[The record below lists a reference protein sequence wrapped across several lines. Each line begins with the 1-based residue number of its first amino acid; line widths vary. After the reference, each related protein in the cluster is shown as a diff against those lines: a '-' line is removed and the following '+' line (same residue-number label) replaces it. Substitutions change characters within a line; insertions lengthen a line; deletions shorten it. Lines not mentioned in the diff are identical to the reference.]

1 MIAVS
6 KLDLDCENPRH
17 GAVGDQDA
25 ALARLIVDQRDKLV
39 RLAVDIHDNGLSPS
53 QLFIVKREDSGRFT
67 VLDGNRRL
75 AALRIL
81 EDPARLPA
89 RHHTQE
95 FTRVVSEASTSPD
108 EVMCVVV
115 PNRDEAR
122 LWLDRIHSGQ
132 MAGIGNVP
140 WSAAAKYRFNPNP
153 SSRTHTASAII
164 VLDWLRQRLPANDAA
179 RTQID
184 EVESDNPT
192 TFGRLAQDPNVR
204 GWIGFEF
211 QAGTV
216 ALNDDEA
223 AVIRRLL
230 KIIEK
235 LAGDVTVTQLKKKRD
250 RANFIAELLPG
261 DTFGLTSPAA
271 ETDPEEPEETPGEDR
286 PAAATDGPAEE
297 PEPGESGG
305 TADRPQQPAHPYA
318 DIDIAPLH
326 PRIQQIVAEVRKLNP
341 DRYPN
346 AAAALHRVVIELSV
360 TDYLHRKGK
369 TQSPNVKLK
378 NRVRNAMAEL
388 GIADNDDAF
397 RPLRTQLA
405 DRDSIISVP
414 SLHQFL
420 HNANAAPGRSDLNS
434 IAIAYRPL
442 LAAICADLRTQSP

>member
-1 MIAVS
+1 MTE
-6 KLDLDCENPRH
+6 LDLDCENPRH

-81 EDPARLPA
+81 DDPAKLPA
-89 RHHTQE
+89 KHKTQE
-95 FTRVVSEASTSPD
+95 FNRAVSEPSTIPD
-108 EVMCVVV
+108 VVMCVVV

-122 LWLDRIHSGQ
+122 LWLDRTHSGQ

-153 SSRTHTASAII
+153 SSRGHTASAII
-164 VLDWLRQRLPANDAA
+164 VLDWLRQRLAADDPARAD
-179 RTQID
+179 ID
-184 EVESDNPT
+184 EVESDSVT
-192 TFGRLAQDPNVR
+192 TFGRLAQDPDVR
-204 GWIGFEF
+204 GWIGFDF

-216 ALNDDEA
+216 GLNDDES

-235 LAGDVTVTQLKKKRD
+235 LAGDVTVTQLKKKGD
-250 RANFIAELLPG
+250 RARFIAELLGG
-261 DTFGLTSPAA
+261 DTFGLTSP
-271 ETDPEEPEETPGEDR
+271 DPPVDSEAPEQDANDEGPTSG
-286 PAAATDGPAEE
+286 TDGPAQEAG
-297 PEPGESGG
+297 PDESGG
-305 TADRPQQPAHPYA
+305 TTERPQQPAHPYA
-318 DIDIAPLH
+318 SINIAPLH
-326 PRIQQIVAEVRKLNP
+326 PRLQQIIAEVRKLNP

-346 AAAALHRVVIELSV
+346 AAAALHRVIIELAV
-360 TDYLHRKGK
+360 TDYLHRKGN
-369 TQSPNVKLK
+369 TQSPNIKLK
-378 NRVRNAMAEL
+378 TRVRNAMTEL
-388 GIADNDDAF
+388 GIPDSDDSF

-405 DRDSIISVP
+405 DSQSIISVP
-414 SLHQFL
+414 SLHQYL
-420 HNANAAPGRSDLNS
+420 HNPNAAPAQSDLNS

-442 LAAICADLRTQSP
+442 LVAICSDLGSQST